1 MKASRYLLLFFV
13 ITVRTIKSDVAQF
26 SAAVDQ
32 ALMESNIILNP
43 EEQIQKAIS
52 NNDLVLFVEIM
63 KKIKSEKVP
72 LKLILKNKDNYLQ
85 DITDKIANTIE
96 QFGGPYTAEEWL
108 KLTGGSVATLTC
120 LFLFTGALVGS
131 TGAGAHNIEALAR
144 IGAACIFL
152 GLLSAAAT
160 VKVALRDFS
169 KTDLIKLRK
178 IKKLLKASLNWNK
191 TAKA

>member
-52 NNDLVLFVEIM
+52 NNDLVLFVEII
-63 KKIKSEKVP
+63 KKIKSEKIP
-72 LKLILKNKDNYLQ
+72 LKLILRNKDNYLQ
-85 DITDKIANTIE
+85 DVTDKIANTIE
-96 QFGGPYTAEEWL
+96 QYGGPYTAEEWL
-108 KLTGGSVATLTC
+108 KLTGGSIATLTC
-120 LFLFTGALVGS
+120 LLLFTGALVGS
-131 TGAGAHNIEALAR
+131 TGAGAHNSEAVAR
-144 IGAACIFL
+144 IGTACIFL
-152 GLLSAAAT
+152 GFLSAAAT
-160 VKVALRDFS
+160 VKVALRDFC

-178 IKKLLKASLNWNK
+178 IKKLLKTSFNWK
-191 TAKA
+191 TAQI